1 MKQKLFTLL
10 LAFIAAISFAG
21 AKDIASGSFKNG
33 GTWKISD
40 KGELYIDA
48 VTVPDYKASLFMENY
63 FDGYPRDNQ
72 MHFVRGVTKAPW
84 GAYKSQITTIRF
96 SSKIV
101 TIGSSAFFGLTALKS
116 VSFDARNTNNIV
128 IKDAAFED
136 CIYLASFDFS
146 HVSKLEYRALAHTAL
161 TDVTLPVI
169 TKLSVVAF
177 EDCYNMFGKADNMT
191 QGIHITSTTVP
202 FDFSLDIWYVTES
215 KTYLQDNNDGTFT
228 KKTERYVQ
236 TGESMK
242 IIVPP
247 SMYSQYT
254 KKEFE
259 NHAFKYD
266 HALYVVPGGENWN
279 LSGGSLIH
287 YGGIA
292 DYAQA
297 SDAPW
302 YSVRDNIKRVVIT
315 YASVG
320 SSIGNN
326 AFTGCVN
333 LESVQGDG
341 ARQIYR
347 IGENAFKY
355 CTKLTSVSNLSYVK
369 YIEKNAF
376 AGCTNLKYV
385 DLSYVYTIG
394 DNAFDGATLSAS
406 NVALG
411 STLESIGQYAFRG
424 SFKNG
429 GHIYIS
435 ATVPT
440 THSTAF
446 SGADA
451 TRVTL
456 HVPGSVVGGYMT
468 TAPWSSF
475 QLDQS
480 MAFPVSGTYGSGF
493 GQWELSED
501 GTLTLDTKYEYDH
514 NIPDYANITNQPWY
528 LYRDFI
534 RKVVLSENIKGV
546 GKNAFAFAETGK
558 SSIHSV
564 EAPAVTT
571 IGDNAFKNNDVLKS
585 FIGEKVQSIGSEAF
599 ANCAALEEA
608 KFGEEITSM
617 GSKVFNG
624 CTKIE
629 ELGVDAMTPPTVTA
643 QTFVGMGAQSAG
655 APGRNG
661 VRKATGQKS
670 VTLSV
675 PESAVVTYENTPYWN
690 LFSSNY
696 IGEHGNI
703 VAGDVFGNGMWVL
716 FADSILMV
724 SCTSLETGSGI
735 QDKTS
740 MHNWGT
746 YADKIKRIEVLGEL
760 PELYRSFNNLPNLES
775 VSFSSSVKKLY
786 STFYNCP
793 KLKEVPLSSVEEFRE
808 YGNVGC
814 FEKCNAL
821 TEVKLQSARVIGY
834 RCFAECASLKTVEFP
849 NADTIANVAFVSCPK
864 LESVTANN
872 AYIGNAFRGCTG
884 LKEVTLNG
892 VKDQTIPDEAFR
904 GCTSL
909 HTIRINGSLHS
920 VKSNAFNGTALT
932 DIYLSSPYP
941 AEVANKNNSNVFYGL
956 TLSNINLHVPADFV
970 ARYSASYNNPIWS
983 QMNVVADT
991 DYSEALVPTGGSL
1004 GSNGAWQLGTDQKLV
1019 INCSDSMPTAQV
1031 AFGLDD
1037 YSSTWFDWMPY
1048 VNNIEFSKTTSS
1060 VAANAFGLYLADNN
1074 FAKVGTITLGAGMRK
1089 LDDRAL
1095 FVKLSNGAN
1104 VYCYAEEPPVL
1115 NGNNCFNWSEVTNA
1129 NVTLHVLTK
1138 SGVLAKYQNA
1148 AGWQNFPNIVAD
1160 LGPRYKVTWDAH
1172 NGYIKVDESG
1182 IDLNSVPAGTTIHL
1196 TAVPYYGY
1204 WLKKWINYNPNTG
1217 LTVNSDV
1224 TVGAQFTTNH
1234 VVSFMKPSETFA
1246 GQWTVI
1252 KRDTVEEGTAAT
1264 APADPVRE
1272 GYRFTG
1278 WDCSFDSIVKQTAVH
1293 ALFQKLVKVESIDI
1307 TPSIKSIQVSSAE
1320 LGTKTIQFYA
1330 TVKPGNVDNSAVTW
1344 STDDQTVAT
1353 VDANGLATIHDFG
1366 NVHII
1371 ATAADGSNVSA
1382 EALIGVFDSEY
1393 VPIIPGTAIAVE
1405 GGISEITMTKN
1416 QSARVVSLV
1425 VTPENY
1431 NGSISAFHGAVQVHP
1446 CGEGSKSLP
1455 AFYIKPMEGQN
1466 CPYTDTV
1473 IFRMNDYEGSRM
1485 PSCTLVVKV
1494 TDDVIFTAK
1503 TIEGVDMT
1511 FRITDPEAMTCEVY
1525 GYMEQLM
1532 EPDPV
1537 THMPF
1542 VLHPAVDASTTGKIT
1557 VPAVAKGCTVTHLA
1571 RQAFAGCS
1579 ALQEI
1584 ELENGIQYI
1593 YMGAFEE
1600 CSALQKLI
1608 LPKSL
1613 KGIGMLGGMP
1623 QLANVYMYNPEPPIG
1638 WEIAENGENM
1648 MPDVAMTNAFQMIA
1662 ANATLHV
1669 ARGYRQAY
1677 NKTPWTTWFT
1687 TITDDVDASFTV
1699 RFVDWDDSEIELQH
1713 VDYCAAAA
1721 PSQTPVREGHTFTG
1735 WDKDFSRV
1743 VANMTVKAQY
1753 EAMTYSVTFLNWDGT
1768 QLGATQQVTYGQAAV
1783 APSVP
1788 ARSGYT
1794 FAGWSADFSKVT
1806 SNLTVKAMFAKEG
1819 QYLVT
1824 FIDWDETT
1832 LKCEIVDAGG
1842 SATAPE
1848 DPVREGYIFAGWSG
1862 SYTNV
1867 HADLIIQALYNESTG
1882 IEEIFTRPNAP
1893 SAIKV
1898 LIDGQVYI
1906 LRNDGAIFDVRGV
1919 RVK

>member
-1 MKQKLFTLL
+1 MKNKLQKFLSLL
-10 LAFIAAISFAG
+10 LVLCAAITSSAQNYDG
-21 AKDIASGSFKNG
+21 VNGKFKNG
-33 GTWKISD
+33 GTWLIS
-40 KGELYIDA
+40 GQILYIDA
-48 VTVPDYKASLFMENY
+48 EIVPDYKVVSSIGFKSWDY
-63 FDGYPRDNQ
+63 
-72 MHFVRGVTKAPW
+72 RGQSSVTWIMGLERNMTGAPW
-84 GAYKSQITTIRF
+84 GQYRAGIKEIVLT
-96 SSKIV
+96 SKV
-101 TIGSSAFFGLTALKS
+101 KQIGSKAFWGMTS
-116 VSFDARNTNNIV
+116 VKKVTVENSSQNLYVANE
-128 IKDAAFED
+128 AFYNCYNME
-136 CIYLASFDFS
+136 SFDFS
-146 HVSKLEYRALAHTAL
+146 RVNYIGER
-161 TDVTLPVI
+161 
-169 TKLSVVAF
+169 AF
-177 EDCYNMFGKADNMT
+177 ERCFNLQFANCLSLRHVEEGA
-191 QGIHITSTTVP
+191 
-202 FDFSLDIWYVTES
+202 FDWCLALWDKDGGVYLPETAPTGLNQMVTE
-215 KTYLQDNNDGTFT
+215 
-228 KKTERYVQ
+228 
-236 TGESMK
+236 
-242 IIVPP
+242 
-247 SMYSQYT
+247 
-254 KKEFE
+254 
-259 NHAFKYD
+259 
-266 HALYVVPGGENWN
+266 N
-279 LSGGSLIH
+279 LSGYYWVFPEENIQLVDAGAQFKILVDANRLQEYKNTFGNKAGEAYI
-287 YGGIA
+287 
-292 DYAQA
+292 YAGN
-297 SDAPW
+297 SGW
-302 YSVRDNIKRVVIT
+302 YL
-315 YASVG
+315 
-320 SSIGNN
+320 NN
-326 AFTGCVN
+326 AGN
-333 LESVQGDG
+333 LYLGKGFKEGIPNYTDGQQPWFSIKNKISAVYINNPSSNWSV
-341 ARQIYR
+341 
-347 IGENAFKY
+347 
-355 CTKLTSVSNLSYVK
+355 
-369 YIEKNAF
+369 
-376 AGCTNLKYV
+376 
-385 DLSYVYTIG
+385 G
-394 DNAFDGATLSAS
+394 DNAFKGCNNLWDFPLNKITGSIGVSAFEGTDLCGPQTWVVQYLDHVTTIGDRAFAGS
-406 NVALG
+406 HLKKISLG
-411 STLESIGQYAFRG
+411 SGLQTIGSKAFQNVQLNEVKIHG
-424 SFKNG
+424 
-429 GHIYIS
+429 
-435 ATVPT
+435 AAPT
-440 THSTAF
+440 TANDAF
-446 SGADA
+446 SGVP
-451 TRVTL
+451 TSSITL
-456 HVPGSVVGGYMT
+456 PVPDKYYSSY
-468 TAPWSSF
+468 ASSIAWSSF
-475 QLDQS
+475 NINRIID
-480 MAFPVSGTYGSGF
+480 FPVYGTG
-493 GQWELSED
+493 WHLDED
-501 GTLTLDTKYEYDH
+501 GTLTIIQAMGFTQPSE
-514 NIPDYANITNQPWY
+514 QPWY
-528 LYRDFI
+528 SYKDYI
-534 RKVVLSENIKGV
+534 EKVVFGNSDYVVTFIGQNCLAFENTGV
-546 GKNAFAFAETGK
+546 SKIQ
-558 SSIHSV
+558 SI
-564 EAPAVTT
+564 EAPYVTT
-571 IGDNAFKNNDVLKS
+571 INAEAFKNNDILKS
-585 FIGEKVQSIGSEAF
+585 FKGENVMTIGNEAF
-599 ANCAALEEA
+599 AGCAALEDVD
-608 KFGEEITSM
+608 FGDKLTSL
-617 GSKVFNG
+617 GSRVFNG
-624 CTKIE
+624 CPAME
-629 ELGVDAMTPPTVTA
+629 NFALDAITPPTVTA
-643 QTFVGMGAQSAG
+643 QTFVGIGAQSAG

-670 VTLSV
+670 VTLEV
-675 PESAVVTYENTPYWN
+675 PESAVVTYANTLYWN
-690 LFSSNY
+690 LFSMDY
-696 IGEHGNI
+696 IGEHGTI

-716 FADSILMV
+716 YADSTLMV
-724 SCTSLETGSGI
+724 SCSSLETGSGI

-793 KLKEVPLSSVEEFRE
+793 KLKEVPLSCVEEFRE

-892 VKDQTIPDEAFR
+892 VKGHVIPSEAFK
-904 GCTSL
+904 GCTAL
-909 HTIRINGSLHS
+909 ETVRINGSLHS
-920 VKSNAFNGTALT
+920 VENDAFNGTALT

-970 ARYSASYNNPIWS
+970 ARYRASYNNPIWS

-991 DYSEALVPTGGSL
+991 DYSEALIPTGGSL
-1004 GSNGAWQLGTDQKLV
+1004 GSNGTWQLGTDQILV

-1074 FAKVGTITLGAGMRK
+1074 FAKVGTITLGEGMRK

-1172 NGYIKVDESG
+1172 NGYIKDESG

-1272 GYRFTG
+1272 GYRFMG

-1293 ALFQKLVKVESIDI
+1293 AQFQKLVKVESIDI
-1307 TPSIKSIQVSSAE
+1307 TPSISSIQVSSAE

-1366 NVHII
+1366 SAYII
-1371 ATAADGSNVSA
+1371 ATAADGSNVSGKC
-1382 EALIGVFDSEY
+1382 LLGVFSTDFMP
-1393 VPIIPGTAIAVE
+1393 VIQGTAIAVE
-1405 GGISEITMTKN
+1405 NGITEITMTKS
-1416 QSARVVSLV
+1416 QSAKLVNLV
-1425 VTPENY
+1425 VTPEDY
-1431 NGSISAFHGAVQVHP
+1431 NGGISVRHQGPLQVNP
-1446 CGEGSKSLP
+1446 CGEGEKTLP
-1455 AFYIKPMEGQN
+1455 AFFIKPEMGSTY
-1466 CPYTDTV
+1466 PYDDT
-1473 IFRMNDYEGSRM
+1473 ITFRMNDYDHQAVHSM
-1485 PSCTLVVKV
+1485 PQCQLIVHV
-1494 TDDVIFTAK
+1494 TDDALFTAK
-1503 TIEGVDMT
+1503 TVEGVDMT
-1511 FRITDPEAMTCEVY
+1511 FRITDPMTLTCEVY
-1525 GYMEQLM
+1525 GYMEQLA
-1532 EPDPV
+1532 EPDP
-1537 THMPF
+1537 TTGLPF
-1542 VLHPAVDASTTGKIT
+1542 IMHPAVDATTTGKIT
-1557 VPAVAKGCTVTHLA
+1557 VPAVVKGCTVENVSA
-1571 RQAFAGCS
+1571 QAFAGCNG
-1579 ALQEI
+1579 LTEV

-1593 YMGAFEE
+1593 KMGAFQE
-1600 CSALQKLI
+1600 CSGLQKLI
-1608 LPKSL
+1608 LPKSI
-1613 KGIGMLGGMP
+1613 KGLSMLGSMP

-1648 MPDVAMTNAFQMIA
+1648 MPDIAMTNAFQMIA
-1662 ANATLHV
+1662 SNATLHV
-1669 ARGYRQAY
+1669 ARGSLNAY
-1677 NKTPWTTWFT
+1677 NKAPWTTWFT

-1713 VDYCAAAA
+1713 VDYCDAAA
-1721 PSQTPVREGHTFTG
+1721 PSQTPVREGHTFIG

-1848 DPVREGYIFAGWSG
+1848 DPVREGYVFAGWSG

-1867 HADLIIQALYNESTG
+1867 QSDLTIQALYNEGTG

-1898 LIDGQVYI
+1898 LIDSQVYI

>member
-1 MKQKLFTLL
+1 M
-10 LAFIAAISFAG
+10 
-21 AKDIASGSFKNG
+21 D
-33 GTWKISD
+33 
-40 KGELYIDA
+40 
-48 VTVPDYKASLFMENY
+48 
-63 FDGYPRDNQ
+63 
-72 MHFVRGVTKAPW
+72 
-84 GAYKSQITTIRF
+84 
-96 SSKIV
+96 
-101 TIGSSAFFGLTALKS
+101 
-116 VSFDARNTNNIV
+116 
-128 IKDAAFED
+128 
-136 CIYLASFDFS
+136 
-146 HVSKLEYRALAHTAL
+146 
-161 TDVTLPVI
+161 
-169 TKLSVVAF
+169 
-177 EDCYNMFGKADNMT
+177 
-191 QGIHITSTTVP
+191 
-202 FDFSLDIWYVTES
+202 
-215 KTYLQDNNDGTFT
+215 
-228 KKTERYVQ
+228 
-236 TGESMK
+236 
-242 IIVPP
+242 
-247 SMYSQYT
+247 
-254 KKEFE
+254 
-259 NHAFKYD
+259 
-266 HALYVVPGGENWN
+266 
-279 LSGGSLIH
+279 
-287 YGGIA
+287 
-292 DYAQA
+292 
-297 SDAPW
+297 
-302 YSVRDNIKRVVIT
+302 
-315 YASVG
+315 
-320 SSIGNN
+320 
-326 AFTGCVN
+326 
-333 LESVQGDG
+333 
-341 ARQIYR
+341 
-347 IGENAFKY
+347 
-355 CTKLTSVSNLSYVK
+355 
-369 YIEKNAF
+369 
-376 AGCTNLKYV
+376 
-385 DLSYVYTIG
+385 
-394 DNAFDGATLSAS
+394 
-406 NVALG
+406 
-411 STLESIGQYAFRG
+411 
-424 SFKNG
+424 
-429 GHIYIS
+429 
-435 ATVPT
+435 
-440 THSTAF
+440 
-446 SGADA
+446 
-451 TRVTL
+451 
-456 HVPGSVVGGYMT
+456 
-468 TAPWSSF
+468 
-475 QLDQS
+475 
-480 MAFPVSGTYGSGF
+480 
-493 GQWELSED
+493 
-501 GTLTLDTKYEYDH
+501 
-514 NIPDYANITNQPWY
+514 
-528 LYRDFI
+528 
-534 RKVVLSENIKGV
+534 
-546 GKNAFAFAETGK
+546 
-558 SSIHSV
+558 
-564 EAPAVTT
+564 
-571 IGDNAFKNNDVLKS
+571 
-585 FIGEKVQSIGSEAF
+585 
-599 ANCAALEEA
+599 
-608 KFGEEITSM
+608 
-617 GSKVFNG
+617 
-624 CTKIE
+624 
-629 ELGVDAMTPPTVTA
+629 
-643 QTFVGMGAQSAG
+643 
-655 APGRNG
+655 
-661 VRKATGQKS
+661 
-670 VTLSV
+670 
-675 PESAVVTYENTPYWN
+675 
-690 LFSSNY
+690 Y
-696 IGEHGNI
+696 IGEHGTI

-716 FADSILMV
+716 YADSTLMV
-724 SCTSLETGSGI
+724 SCSSLETGSGI

-909 HTIRINGSLHS
+909 HTIRIYGSLHS

-1503 TIEGVDMT
+1503 TIEGMDMT

-1557 VPAVAKGCTVTHLA
+1557 VPAVAKGCTVTHLSQ
-1571 RQAFAGCS
+1571 QAFAGCS
-1579 ALQEI
+1579 GLTEI

-1593 YMGAFEE
+1593 KMGAFQE
-1600 CSALQKLI
+1600 CSALRKLI

-1613 KGIGMLGGMP
+1613 KGLSMLGGMP

-1669 ARGYRQAY
+1669 ARGYRPAY

-1687 TITDDVDASFTV
+1687 TITDDVDAAFKV
-1699 RFVDWDDSEIELQH
+1699 RFVDWDDSEIEIQT
-1713 VDYCAAAA
+1713 VDYTAAAS
-1721 PSQTPVREGHTFTG
+1721 PSQTPSREGHTFTG

-1753 EAMTYSVTFLNWDGT
+1753 EALSYSVTFLNWDGT
-1768 QLGATQQVTYGQAAV
+1768 QLGATQTVTYGHAAV

-1788 ARSGYT
+1788 ERSGYV
-1794 FAGWSADFSKVT
+1794 FAGWNADFSNVT
-1806 SNLTVKAMFAKEG
+1806 RDMTVKAMFSKEG

-1824 FIDWDETT
+1824 FVDWDDST

-1842 SATAPE
+1842 DATAPE

-1867 HADLIIQALYNESTG
+1867 HADAIIRALYNESTG

>member
-1 MKQKLFTLL
+1 MKKFLSLL
-10 LAFIAAISFAG
+10 LVLCAAITISAG
-21 AKDIASGSFKNG
+21 NIDQGTFKNG
-33 GTWKISD
+33 GSWRISNT
-40 KGELYIDA
+40 GELYVDA
-48 VTVPDYKASLFMENY
+48 TSIPDYKYQRSSN
-63 FDGYPRDNQ
+63 GYINLGKMGYNVLLPEDCY
-72 MHFVRGVTKAPW
+72 VTTAPW
-84 GAYKSQITTIRF
+84 SWYSSHIKSIKL
-96 SSKIV
+96 SSRVAKIG
-101 TIGSSAFFGLTALKS
+101 TYAFAGLSEVKS
-116 VSFDARNTNNIV
+116 VKCESGTGTIEIGNN
-128 IKDAAFED
+128 AFATCFNLE
-136 CIYLASFDFS
+136 SFDFS
-146 HVSKLEYRALAHTAL
+146 RVATIGSNAFYYCCNLYHPVFPELQSVGEDAFEMCWRMVSDDIYLTTSNVVLGLADMRHRTSAL
-161 TDVTLPVI
+161 TVTTPDETSFIVVKSPSGRIVVNPQKISSYQTKYSSLAFAAGDDTWNLKTSDGVLHI
-169 TKLSVVAF
+169 TKALPDYEAETNQPWWSLRNNIRSVVF
-177 EDCYNMFGKADNMT
+177 EYTDYGSGFR
-191 QGIHITSTTVP
+191 I
-202 FDFSLDIWYVTES
+202 S
-215 KTYLQDNNDGTFT
+215 KN
-228 KKTERYVQ
+228 
-236 TGESMK
+236 
-242 IIVPP
+242 
-247 SMYSQYT
+247 
-254 KKEFE
+254 
-259 NHAFKYD
+259 AFKG
-266 HALYVVPGGENWN
+266 LTN
-279 LSGGSLIH
+279 LETFWGFP
-287 YGGIA
+287 
-292 DYAQA
+292 
-297 SDAPW
+297 DAVTN
-302 YSVRDNIKRVVIT
+302 YSISEGAFDGCTKLNNLRGAEQKAT
-315 YASVG
+315 
-320 SSIGNN
+320 SIGNN
-326 AFTGCVN
+326 AFRNTH
-333 LESVQGDG
+333 
-341 ARQIYR
+341 
-347 IGENAFKY
+347 
-355 CTKLTSVSNLSYVK
+355 LTS
-369 YIEKNAF
+369 I
-376 AGCTNLKYV
+376 NLKSV
-385 DLSYVYTIG
+385 TTIG
-394 DNAFDGATLSAS
+394 DNAFKGAPIYNLS
-406 NVALG
+406 LG
-411 STLESIGQYAFRG
+411 SSLTSIGLNAFQG
-424 SFKNG
+424 AFEEG
-429 GHIYIS
+429 GDIYVFS
-435 ATVPT
+435 DVPT
-440 THSTAF
+440 TGSSAFSTADVNNTTLYATGDIV
-446 SGADA
+446 SGY
-451 TRVTL
+451 L
-456 HVPGSVVGGYMT
+456 T
-468 TAPWSSF
+468 TAPWSLF

-480 MAFPVSGTYGSGF
+480 TAFPISGTFGAGYGT
-493 GQWELSED
+493 WEISED
-501 GTLTLDTKYEYDH
+501 GTLTIDNTKSTTYDRS
-514 NIPDYANITNQPWY
+514 IPDYANINNQPWY
-528 LYRDFI
+528 SCQKFI
-534 RKVVLSENIKGV
+534 RKVVLTNKIQGI
-546 GKNAFAFAETGK
+546 GKNAFAFATTGK
-558 SSIHSV
+558 SSIHSI

-571 IGDNAFKNNDVLKS
+571 IGENAFKNNDVLKS
-585 FIGEKVQSIGSEAF
+585 FIGEKVRTIGSEAF

-617 GSKVFNG
+617 GSKVFDG

-670 VTLSV
+670 VTLEV
-675 PESAVVTYENTPYWN
+675 PESAVVTYANTLYWN
-690 LFSSNY
+690 LFSMDY
-696 IGEHGNI
+696 IGEHGTI

-716 FADSILMV
+716 YADSTLMV
-724 SCTSLETGSGI
+724 SCSSLETGSGI

-909 HTIRINGSLHS
+909 HTIRIYGSLHS

-1721 PSQTPVREGHTFTG
+1721 PSQTPVREGHTFIG

-1848 DPVREGYIFAGWSG
+1848 DPVREGYVFTGWSG

-1867 HADLIIQALYNESTG
+1867 HADAIIRALYTEGTG

>member
-1 MKQKLFTLL
+1 MKNKLQKFLSLLF
-10 LAFIAAISFAG
+10 AFLVTITAYAEDAY
-21 AKDIASGSFKNG
+21 GSFKKG
-33 GTWKISD
+33 GTWSLD
-40 KGELYIDA
+40 FSTGVLYIDA
-48 VTVPDYKASLFMENY
+48 EKVPDFGTQSTYDRTREY
-63 FDGYPRDNQ
+63 
-72 MHFVRGVTKAPW
+72 VRGQKQYLLSYWTKAPW
-84 GAYKSQITTIRF
+84 AGYYNQITKVRF
-96 SSKIV
+96 SSNVKE
-101 TIGSSAFFGLTALKS
+101 IGEYAFAGLTSLKE
-116 VSFDARNTNNIV
+116 VTFDTRSTDNV
-128 IKDAAFED
+128 IIKSYAFAD
-136 CIYLASFDFS
+136 CLFLTTFDFS
-146 HVSKLEYRALAHTAL
+146 HVLQIGYWAFYRTYF
-161 TDVTLPVI
+161 TNVELPVI
-169 TKLSVVAF
+169 SELDIHAF
-177 EDCYNMFGKADNMT
+177 RDCYSLFCTNDYDVN
-191 QGIHITSTTVP
+191 GIYISKQAVVSLVDDDITWSAERYRSLSSGGNYYLPAGQRPYMYIKVRPYLVNAYSQTTWGETEVP
-202 FDFSLDIWYVTES
+202 FAPILKIAAGDGDKWIL
-215 KTYLQDNNDGTFT
+215 KDNNLVH
-228 KKTERYVQ
+228 R
-236 TGESMK
+236 GE
-242 IIVPP
+242 
-247 SMYSQYT
+247 
-254 KKEFE
+254 
-259 NHAFKYD
+259 
-266 HALYVVPGGENWN
+266 
-279 LSGGSLIH
+279 
-287 YGGIA
+287 IA
-292 DYAQA
+292 DYATIT
-297 SDAPW
+297 DAPW
-302 YSVRDNIKRVVIT
+302 RTMRDKIQHV
-315 YASVG
+315 
-320 SSIGNN
+320 SIYN
-326 AFTGCVN
+326 ATNGK
-333 LESVQGDG
+333 
-341 ARQIYR
+341 
-347 IGENAFKY
+347 IG
-355 CTKLTSVSNLSYVK
+355 
-369 YIEKNAF
+369 KNAF
-376 AGCTNLKYV
+376 NSCINLLGVSGGSGVTTIGESAFEGCTSLKHFSLTDVQNY
-385 DLSYVYTIG
+385 G
-394 DNAFDGATLSAS
+394 KRAFYGCTALKDINLSAAKVIDDYAFYGMPLWKVS
-406 NVALG
+406 FG
-411 STLESIGQYAFRG
+411 SGLQSIGQQAFKG
-424 SFKNG
+424 SFKEVNN
-429 GHIYIS
+429 HINVFS
-435 ATVPT
+435 AVPT

-446 SGADA
+446 EGAGF
-451 TRVTL
+451 TYL
-456 HVPGSVVGGYMT
+456 HVKAAYASGYQT
-468 TAPWSSF
+468 TAPWNSF
-475 QLDQS
+475 SIDVS
-480 MAFPVSGTYGSGF
+480 VDYPVTGTNPN
-493 GQWELSED
+493 WELTEN
-501 GTLTLDTKYEYDH
+501 GVLT
-514 NIPDYANITNQPWY
+514 
-528 LYRDFI
+528 
-534 RKVVLSENIKGV
+534 VSENIPNYSSANEQPWAAYRNYIREIKLTNVYSV
-546 GKNAFAFAETGK
+546 GKNAFAFEQAGL
-558 SSIHSV
+558 SSIKKID
-564 EAPAVTT
+564 APYLWS
-571 IGDNAFKNNDVLKS
+571 IGENAFKNNDVLKS
-585 FIGEKVQSIGSEAF
+585 FIGEKVRTIGSEAF

-617 GSKVFNG
+617 GSKVFDG

-629 ELGVDAMTPPTVTA
+629 ELGVDVMTPPTVTA

-670 VTLSV
+670 VTLEV
-675 PESAVVTYENTPYWN
+675 PESAVVTYANTLYWN
-690 LFSSNY
+690 LFSMDY
-696 IGEHGNI
+696 IGEHGTI

-716 FADSILMV
+716 YADSTLMV
-724 SCTSLETGSGI
+724 SCSSLETGSGI

-909 HTIRINGSLHS
+909 HTIRIYGSLHS

-1172 NGYIKVDESG
+1172 NGYIKVDEPG

-1721 PSQTPVREGHTFTG
+1721 PSQTPVREGHTFIG

-1824 FIDWDETT
+1824 FVDWDDST

-1842 SATAPE
+1842 DATAPE

-1867 HADLIIQALYNESTG
+1867 HADAIIRALYNESTG

>member
-1 MKQKLFTLL
+1 MKKLLTILL
-10 LAFIAAISFAG
+10 CLVVGIGSINANRLN
-21 AKDIASGSFKNG
+21 GSFKNG
-33 GTWKISD
+33 GTWYLDSNT
-40 KGELYIDA
+40 GVLEIDA
-48 VTVPDYKASLFMENY
+48 ETIPDFKESKRVALGANVKLPNGQTAQEWKLITTAPWS
-63 FDGYPRDNQ
+63 GYPDWWI
-72 MHFVRGVTKAPW
+72 K
-84 GAYKSQITTIRF
+84 TIKF
-96 SSKIV
+96 SSNVKKIGKYAFAGLDGV
-101 TIGSSAFFGLTALKS
+101 RTVEFAEGTKDVDLGSN
-116 VSFDARNTNNIV
+116 SFEACYSLV
-128 IKDAAFED
+128 
-136 CIYLASFDFS
+136 SFDFS
-146 HVSKLEYRALAHTAL
+146 R
-161 TDVTLPVI
+161 VTEI
-169 TKLSVVAF
+169 RDETFSH
-177 EDCYNMFGKADNMT
+177 CYNLKNPTCPKLVGVGDDSFDHCISLGKLYLPGNSTVVGLSHIGNIPGRVDFNYTTSGDTYMWYSAGYKFVVNPSRLADYQGLYSNMSFSAGT
-191 QGIHITSTTVP
+191 EDWCLDQSGALILSGYYNGIP
-202 FDFSLDIWYVTES
+202 DFAAETGQPWWSLHSRIRFVVIEGAVDSYNFKIGSNAFKGATN
-215 KTYLQDNNDGTFT
+215 LQF
-228 KKTERYVQ
+228 VQ
-236 TGESMK
+236 FLRTGNIYSFAVGES
-242 IIVPP
+242 
-247 SMYSQYT
+247 
-254 KKEFE
+254 
-259 NHAFKYD
+259 AFDGCSNFWKFY
-266 HALYVVPGGENWN
+266 GGEEQF
-279 LSGGSLIH
+279 I
-287 YGGIA
+287 
-292 DYAQA
+292 
-297 SDAPW
+297 
-302 YSVRDNIKRVVIT
+302 
-315 YASVG
+315 
-320 SSIGNN
+320 SSIG
-326 AFTGCVN
+326 
-333 LESVQGDG
+333 
-341 ARQIYR
+341 
-347 IGENAFKY
+347 
-355 CTKLTSVSNLSYVK
+355 
-369 YIEKNAF
+369 KNAF
-376 AGCTNLKYV
+376 RNTQFSSLNLQKAI
-385 DLSYVYTIG
+385 TIG
-394 DNAFDGATLSAS
+394 EEAFKGTTVRNLTLGSIENIGQNAFQNAFADG
-406 NVALG
+406 G
-411 STLESIGQYAFRG
+411 D
-424 SFKNG
+424 
-429 GHIYIS
+429 IYVFTS
-435 ATVPT
+435 VPT
-440 THSTAF
+440 TSNSAF
-446 SGADA
+446 SGADVNN
-451 TRVTL
+451 TTL
-456 HVPGSVVGGYMT
+456 HVSGDIVSGYLAA
-468 TAPWSSF
+468 APWKNF
-475 QLDQS
+475 QLDQAT
-480 MAFPVSGTYGSGF
+480 AFPVSGTWGVGY
-493 GQWELSED
+493 GQWKITAD
-501 GTLTLDTKYEYDH
+501 GTLTISTTNDIYDSR
-514 NIPDYANITNQPWY
+514 IPDYTNINDQPWATFS
-528 LYRDFI
+528 DFI
-534 RKVVLSENIKGV
+534 RSIVLSDQIKGV
-546 GKNAFAFAETGK
+546 GKNAFAFATTGK
-558 SSIHSV
+558 SSIHSIK
-564 EAPAVTT
+564 APAVTT
-571 IGDNAFKNNDVLKS
+571 IGENAFKNNDVLKS
-585 FIGEKVQSIGSEAF
+585 FIGEKVQSIGNEAF

-608 KFGEEITSM
+608 KFGEQITSM
-617 GSKVFNG
+617 GSKVFDG
-624 CTKIE
+624 CTKIA
-629 ELGVDAMTPPTVTA
+629 ELGVDAMTPPTVSA
-643 QTFVGMGAQSAG
+643 QTFIGMGAQSAG
-655 APGRNG
+655 APGRKG
-661 VRKATGQKS
+661 VRQATGQKS
-670 VTLSV
+670 VTLEV
-675 PESAVVTYENTPYWN
+675 PESAVVTYANTLYWN
-690 LFSSNY
+690 LFSMEY
-696 IGEHGNI
+696 IGEHGTI

-716 FADSILMV
+716 YADSTLMV
-724 SCTSLETGSGI
+724 SCSSLETGSGI

-849 NADTIANVAFVSCPK
+849 NVDTIANVAFVSCPK

-991 DYSEALVPTGGSL
+991 DYSEALIPTGGSL

-1160 LGPRYKVTWDAH
+1160 LGPRYKVSWDAH
-1172 NGYIKVDESG
+1172 NGYIKDESG
-1182 IDLNSVPAGTTIHL
+1182 IDLNSVPEGTTIHL

-1293 ALFQKLVKVESIDI
+1293 ALFRKLVKVESIDI

-1542 VLHPAVDASTTGKIT
+1542 VLHPAVDPSTTGKIT

-1824 FIDWDETT
+1824 FIDWDETA

-1848 DPVREGYIFAGWSG
+1848 DPVREGYIFTGWSG

-1882 IEEIFTRPNAP
+1882 IEEIFSQPDAP
-1893 SAIKV
+1893 KALKV
-1898 LIDGQVYI
+1898 LIDGQIYI